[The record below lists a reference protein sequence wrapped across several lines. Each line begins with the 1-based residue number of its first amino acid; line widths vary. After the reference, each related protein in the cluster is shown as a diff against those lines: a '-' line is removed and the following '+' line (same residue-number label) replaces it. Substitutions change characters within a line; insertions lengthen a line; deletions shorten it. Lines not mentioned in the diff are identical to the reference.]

1 MANDASG
8 IVFRATILT
17 NLFASIATAVSG
29 TFQACITVLAN
40 LNALF
45 TYPTGVAAY
54 LANCAYILADRT
66 QLQAIFAAPA
76 IVAADITHNTY
87 VLTDG
92 A

>member
-1 MANDASG
+1 MANDTSG
-8 IVFRATILT
+8 IVFRAAILT
-17 NLFASIATAVSG
+17 KLLAAIATAVSG

-54 LANCAYILADRT
+54 LANCAYILANRT
-66 QLQAIFAAPA
+66 QLQAIFAGPA
-76 IVAADITHNTY
+76 IVAADVANNTDI
-87 VLTDG
+87 LTDG

>member
-8 IVFRATILT
+8 IVFRAAILT
-17 NLFASIATAVSG
+17 KLFASIATAVSG

-54 LANCAYILADRT
+54 FANCAYILANRT
-66 QLQAIFAAPA
+66 QLQAIFAGPA
-76 IVAADITHNTY
+76 IVAADVTNNTDI
-87 VLTDG
+87 LTDG